1 MNRKKEPCRNF
12 LRGSCQYGDRCKF
25 LHANQQQSKP
35 NNPFGFGSQS
45 SNTNQQQQ
53 KPNPFGFGTQSNS
66 QSNVQSD
73 FGSKN
78 QNQFKPFENKWNR
91 LSSTASTNPAPPR
104 KDDKQTQPAT
114 HKCTDP
120 ELCKRQIAE
129 DLQQERPLWKLT
141 CYGHCKDRPCDING
155 DISYEEIRAAAY
167 DDAKRGLPLP
177 SIVERERNLLNSK
190 ILEFENLLRN
200 PYMISNTVTA
210 GPSSFPTTNLSAPP
224 LNVQANVPPT
234 VSSFSQLS
242 TSLGPSQSNP
252 APPNMTFGQPS
263 VLQTPSQNMGGFGNR
278 NSIFGN
284 QASGGQKP
292 MQPFGSGNSISN
304 FNSGFGSSGNN
315 PSTVPFPPPAQFPS
329 SSSNQ
334 SPFTSSLSNS
344 PVPSMLGPAS
354 MKTGG
359 VSADSCIWL
368 KEEWTYGEIPEE
380 APTAEYIF

>member
-1 MNRKKEPCRNF
+1 MNRKKELCTHF
-12 LRGSCQYGDRCKF
+12 LRGSCRLGDRCNF

-35 NNPFGFGSQS
+35 NPFEFGSQS

-66 QSNVQSD
+66 QLNVQSD

-78 QNQFKPFENKWNR
+78 QNQFKPFDNKWNR
-91 LSSTASTNPAPPR
+91 SSSTASTNPAQPR
-104 KDDKQTQPAT
+104 KDDKQTQLAT

-120 ELCKRQIAE
+120 ELCNRQIAE
-129 DLQQERPLWKLT
+129 DFQQERPLWKLT
-141 CYGHCKDRPCDING
+141 CYGHCKDRPCDIVG

-177 SIVERERNLLNSK
+177 SIVERERNLLKTK

-200 PYMISNTVTA
+200 PYVISNAVTA

-224 LNVQANVPPT
+224 LNGQTNVPPT
-234 VSSFSQLS
+234 VSSFSQLG
-242 TSLGPSQSNP
+242 TSLGPILSKP

-263 VLQTPSQNMGGFGNR
+263 VLQNPNQNMGGFGNS
-278 NSIFGN
+278 NSIFRN
-284 QASGGQKP
+284 QASGGQKS

-304 FNSGFGSSGNN
+304 FNSGFGSRGNN
-315 PSTVPFPPPAQFPS
+315 PSTVPFPPTSQLPS
-329 SSSNQ
+329 SSCNQ
-334 SPFTSSLSNS
+334 SPFTSSTSRS
-344 PVPSMLGPAS
+344 PVPSMLAQAS

-359 VSADSCIWL
+359 VSVNSSIWS
-368 KEEWTYGEIPEE
+368 KEEWTPGEIPEE
-380 APTAEYIF
+380 APPAEYIY